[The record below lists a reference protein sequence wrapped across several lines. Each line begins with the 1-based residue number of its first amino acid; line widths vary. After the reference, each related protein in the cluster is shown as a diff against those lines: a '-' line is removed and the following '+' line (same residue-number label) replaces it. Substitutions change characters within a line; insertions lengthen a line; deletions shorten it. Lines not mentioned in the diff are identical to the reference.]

1 MNRLVRRVD
10 MMNDPAVEPL
20 AVFRATNV
28 EYYRGTWMFSRSRD
42 LLRIPTAVLMAT
54 LVASISS

>member
-1 MNRLVRRVD
+1 